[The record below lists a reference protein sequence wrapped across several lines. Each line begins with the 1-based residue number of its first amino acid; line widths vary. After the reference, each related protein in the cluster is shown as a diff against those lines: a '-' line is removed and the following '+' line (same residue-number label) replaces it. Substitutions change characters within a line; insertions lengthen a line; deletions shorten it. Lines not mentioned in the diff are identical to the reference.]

1 MYLKLIMVFCRKF
14 GDIGNTV
21 KHQYEGGLY
30 QICSWADIVNCH
42 PVPGDGVIQG
52 LKRVRKGQYIER
64 ERDNSQFYTEC
75 FWVKCVQS
83 P

>member
-1 MYLKLIMVFCRKF
+1 MHYNKDNLLIQLYLKLIMVFYRKF

-52 LKRVRKGQYIER
+52 LKGVRKGQYSCI
-64 ERDNSQFYTEC
+64 
-75 FWVKCVQS
+75 V
-83 P
+83 